1 MLKLLEAQPKHVLYL
16 QDFETFDT
24 ETTKEQ
30 EKPQSEVRRN
40 LDFPSA
46 LGVRLG
52 MDNVCIGGAGGRL
65 PWVACLCN
73 LFTFIGVEGM
83 AVAYLNLCCPLL
95 TVVTFHRVLNCG
107 ITA

>member
-1 MLKLLEAQPKHVLYL
+1 MMLKLLEAQPKHVLYL

-46 LGVRLG
+46 LGVRFG
-52 MDNVCIGGAGGRL
+52 MDNVCIGGAGGDCLAL
-65 PWVACLCN
+65 PACAICLLSSAWKGSLWPTLTC
-73 LFTFIGVEGM
+73 
-83 AVAYLNLCCPLL
+83 AV
-95 TVVTFHRVLNCG
+95 RS
-107 ITA
+107 

>member
-40 LDFPSA
+40 LDFHQHSEFVLVWTTFVLGA
-46 LGVRLG
+46 LGETALR
-52 MDNVCIGGAGGRL
+52 
-65 PWVACLCN
+65 CL
-73 LFTFIGVEGM
+73 LVQS
-83 AVAYLNLCCPLL
+83 VY
-95 TVVTFHRVLNCG
+95 FHRRGRDGCG
-107 ITA
+107 LP